1 MQKILKI
8 AQREFVATA
17 KTKTF
22 ILGLV
27 MGPLIIVAI
36 IFFTSLA
43 SGGKTD
49 ARPPLNIVVTDL
61 SNDVFAEAD
70 KNIFHNYNK
79 SNPNRQIKI
88 SELAA
93 GQDPNAAQEQGKDKL
108 RKGYCDAYIILDRGI
123 VQNEGKLRIFT
134 YKLKPAKMDRMGTAE
149 YLLRKAVRNQ
159 RYKAQSLSS
168 ELMEKLADVPVE
180 KLELGPDDSEEVQ
193 SRADTGARF
202 MIPFAFMFLVYL
214 GMVGTGQHLIS
225 SVIEEKGSR
234 IIEVLLSA
242 VSPFQLMTGKI
253 VGLAGVGLAIVGV
266 WAGVAYLMATW
277 HDVNIEITTELM
289 LYLVVYYILGFL
301 LFSALFAG
309 AGSICNTIK
318 ETQGLMMPIMMVV
331 IVPMISWWKL
341 VQNPDGTL
349 ARALSFVPP
358 LTSMVMVLRIS
369 AGSEI
374 SIGEILASIA
384 LLAATVFV
392 AMWAA
397 AKVFRTGILMYGK
410 RPALREVFRWLKEK

>member
-8 AQREFVATA
+8 AQREFVETA

-27 MGPLIIVAI
+27 MGPVIIIAI

-43 SGGKTD
+43 SDGKTG
-49 ARPPLNIVVTDL
+49 ARPPVNVLITDL
-61 SNDVFAEAD
+61 SSQVFAEGD
-70 KNIFHNYNK
+70 NSTFHDYNK
-79 SNPNRQIKI
+79 SNPNRQIQI
-88 SELAA
+88 SKLAA
-93 GQDPNAAQEQGKDKL
+93 GPDPNAAAEEGKDSL
-108 RKGYCDAYIILDRGI
+108 RKGRCHAYVVLDEGI
-123 VQNEGKLRIFT
+123 VQNEGKIRIYT
-134 YKLKPAKMDRMGTAE
+134 YKPKPREIDIIGTVR
-149 YLLRKAVRNQ
+149 YLLREAVRNQ
-159 RYKAQSLSS
+159 RYEAQNLSA
-168 ELMEKLADVPVE
+168 ELVNKLQDVQIEQIEV
-180 KLELGPDDSEEVQ
+180 GPDDTDRVQ
-193 SRADTGARF
+193 SQADTGAKF

-242 VSPFQLMTGKI
+242 VSPFELMAGKI

-266 WAGVAYLMATW
+266 WAAVAYVMAAW
-277 HDVNIEITTELM
+277 HDVSIEITAELM

-301 LFSALFAG
+301 LFSSFFAG

-369 AGSEI
+369 AGSDI
-374 SIGEILASIA
+374 WIGEILGSIA
-384 LLAATVFV
+384 LLAATVV
-392 AMWAA
+392 LAMWAA

-410 RPALREVFRWLKEK
+410 RPALREVFRWLREG